1 MEKKYYTVA
10 EVAARIGVSKQAVYQ
25 QLNKRFK
32 RYSILVDGRRM
43 LKADIFNE
51 LENQVE
57 LKNQSTF
64 NQDSSELNKQ
74 NADNEEL
81 INTLRAQLAEQKETI
96 ERLQKD
102 LDDAR
107 ADIRHKDD
115 QLEALSARL
124 ASITEKTQ
132 ELLYNS
138 QVLQA
143 QAQKK
148 GFFKRLF
155 APKENTSK

>member
-1 MEKKYYTVA
+1 MEKKYYTIA
-10 EVAARIGVSKQAVYQ
+10 EAAARMGKSKQAIYQ

-32 RYSILVDGRRM
+32 PYLIIVDGRRM

-57 LKNQSTF
+57 LKNQSIF
-64 NQDSSELNKQ
+64 NQDSIGLNKQ
-74 NADNEEL
+74 NADNDLL
-81 INTLRAQLAEQKETI
+81 IETLQAQIKEQKETI
-96 ERLQKD
+96 ERLQKE
-102 LDDAR
+102 LDEAR
-107 ADIRHKDD
+107 ADIRHKDE
-115 QLEALSARL
+115 QIETQAARL
-124 ASITEKTQ
+124 ASITEKQQ

-148 GFFKRLF
+148 GFIARLF
-155 APKENTSK
+155 AGKDKTSK